1 MAGVTKVFL
10 PNQDALS
17 KKRHHQQQFWDYRC
31 QLLFSLVLEEK
42 VALGGLLHWSRD
54 SLMGQM

>member
-1 MAGVTKVFL
+1 MGGVTKIFL

-42 VALGGLLHWSRD
+42 GSGPRRLVVL
-54 SLMGQM
+54 